1 MYGEHKTD
9 EEFDLWLKQVE
20 EYKLAREM
28 RSATSKEE
36 VRVLE
41 ERERKEHAEERARN
55 EQLRKDNT
63 EDNVTPPVGLA
74 TDQSEPKEATLEDSL
89 ANALNIAGGSN
100 SEKARIIQEMLASL
114 NEVVPVSTS
123 DDPQPEAKGNDDV
136 ASTAREESRADE
148 ATATMTMGI
157 PNSNANNP
165 PDLAEGV
172 RAPIP
177 AQDGTVGVETGQG
190 NDLSVPG

>member
-1 MYGEHKTD
+1 
-9 EEFDLWLKQVE
+9 
-20 EYKLAREM
+20 M

-100 SEKARIIQEMLASL
+100 SEKARIIQDMLASL
-114 NEVVPVSTS
+114 NKVVPVSTS

-136 ASTAREESRADE
+136 ASTAREESRADK
-148 ATATMTMGI
+148 ATATTTMSI
-157 PNSNANNP
+157 LNSNANNP

-177 AQDGTVGVETGQG
+177 AQGGTVGVETGQG